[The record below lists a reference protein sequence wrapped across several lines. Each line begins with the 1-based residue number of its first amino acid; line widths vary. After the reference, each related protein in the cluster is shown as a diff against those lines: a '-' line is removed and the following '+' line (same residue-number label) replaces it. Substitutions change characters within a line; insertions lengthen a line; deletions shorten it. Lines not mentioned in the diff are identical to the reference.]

1 MSTVRVLLLQ
11 LPQILREIFECEI
24 ERTTGLELVH
34 DGRPVPVKDR
44 GGPDVVILGT
54 PSTGD
59 RDLPMSVLSRWRRA
73 RVIVVTPT
81 EGEAALS
88 ELRLHTTE
96 LGRVSPAEIVRS
108 IRGESQPV

>member
-1 MSTVRVLLLQ
+1 MSAVRVLLLQ

-24 ERTTGLELVH
+24 ARDPGLELVD
-34 DGRPVPVKDR
+34 DGRPVPLKDR

-54 PSTGD
+54 GSTGD
-59 RDLPMSVLSRWRRA
+59 KERPMSVLSRWPRA

-88 ELRLHTTE
+88 ELRLHTIE

-108 IRGESQPV
+108 IRASQPA